1 MTDSVIAALD
11 PIPYVS
17 LADASV
23 QDHSTGDK
31 QFPGL
36 HNDCSWMWAM
46 VDTADGKRYQL
57 IRCLSASATFD
68 FNLHE
73 CSTDLWEHPTNLR
86 FPGESDLYWGP
97 IIWYENEGNQT
108 FFPAN
113 MAMAQRHPIT
123 ISLGPEGYVWKD
135 EDVIDVL
142 LTPLP
147 NNVTRIYVPGQPD
160 DVGYTSSGCTVSGSV
175 NGSAITGGYGGIDR
189 MYCLPGM
196 SCQVSKIANLEHYWF
211 VWASLMDDGTWETGN
226 AMLGSGNYA
235 TATYHAQ
242 GQTPAI
248 ATNEAVGAKVVWEER
263 DGVNQ
268 PVRAT
273 LDFGGH
279 TFDFEATHNS
289 AAAAVSLGIAW
300 MHGTVQKKDG
310 PEPVQ
315 SWSTMEVIKIRA
327 TPRD

>member
-1 MTDSVIAALD
+1 
-11 PIPYVS
+11 
-17 LADASV
+17 
-23 QDHSTGDK
+23 
-31 QFPGL
+31 
-36 HNDCSWMWAM
+36 
-46 VDTADGKRYQL
+46 
-57 IRCLSASATFD
+57 
-68 FNLHE
+68 
-73 CSTDLWEHPTNLR
+73 
-86 FPGESDLYWGP
+86 
-97 IIWYENEGNQT
+97 
-108 FFPAN
+108 
-113 MAMAQRHPIT
+113 MAMAQKHPIT

-310 PEPVQ
+310 PRAGEELVDHGGHQDPRHPPRLRL
-315 SWSTMEVIKIRA
+315 SRRGRSRRSRRRGRAGAASRRRAAWRSSRSAAAAACPRWRRWSGT
-327 TPRD
+327 